1 MKYIGCDFHP
11 SFQQIAMLDT
21 GTGETL
27 DLKLKHDGDETRQFY
42 ESLKSQEVIVG
53 IEASGN
59 TYWFERL
66 LSQLGH
72 QLWMGDAAAIRRQD
86 GRKQKHDRRD
96 ARLILK
102 LMLSKDGFPK
112 IWVPTVAERDLRQLL
127 IHRRHLVRTRVRI
140 KNQLQHIA
148 LNYGLQRKGKLWS
161 REGMEFLRSLELEP
175 WTRLRRD
182 RLLEQLA
189 QCDADLKPLEIAVQK
204 AAEENARAV
213 RLQTHPGVWSG
224 DLAGDGADHGRGV
237 SV

>member
-11 SFQQIAMLDT
+11 SFQQVAMLDM

-27 DLKLKHDGDETRQFY
+27 DLKLKHEGGEARRFY
-42 ESLKSQEVIVG
+42 ESLQGQEVIVG

-112 IWVPTVAERDLRQLL
+112 IWVPTMAERDLRQLL

-161 REGMEFLRSLELEP
+161 KEGMEFLRSLELES

-182 RLLEQLA
+182 KLLEQLA
-189 QCDADLKPLEIAVQK
+189 QM
-204 AAEENARAV
+204 
-213 RLQTHPGVWSG
+213 
-224 DLAGDGADHGRGV
+224 
-237 SV
+237 